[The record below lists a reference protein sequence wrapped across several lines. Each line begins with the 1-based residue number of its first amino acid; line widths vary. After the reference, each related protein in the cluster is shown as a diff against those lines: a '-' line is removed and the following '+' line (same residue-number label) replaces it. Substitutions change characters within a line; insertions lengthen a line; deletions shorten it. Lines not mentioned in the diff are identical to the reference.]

1 MQNLDIIKDIVMKKM
16 FFILLGATL
25 MLASCAKSEKCK
37 CTITIGDMTLKDQI
51 VARPDDTTCGK
62 IKVEDIQGEIVG
74 IQLTKLATISCVN
87 YNE

>member
-1 MQNLDIIKDIVMKKM
+1 
-16 FFILLGATL
+16 

-37 CTITIGDMTLKDQI
+37 CTIKIGEDVTLTNQI

-74 IQLTKLATISCVN
+74 IQLTKLATIDCVN

>member
-1 MQNLDIIKDIVMKKM
+1 MKKM

-37 CTITIGDMTLKDQI
+37 CTFTVGDMTLKDQI
-51 VARPDDTTCGK
+51 VARPDDTSCGK
-62 IKVEDIQGEIVG
+62 IKVEDVDGQYIDIHF
-74 IQLTKLATISCVN
+74 TKLTSISCVN

>member
-1 MQNLDIIKDIVMKKM
+1 
-16 FFILLGATL
+16 
-25 MLASCAKSEKCK
+25 
-37 CTITIGDMTLKDQI
+37 MTLKDQI
-51 VARPDDTTCGK
+51 VARPDDTSCGK